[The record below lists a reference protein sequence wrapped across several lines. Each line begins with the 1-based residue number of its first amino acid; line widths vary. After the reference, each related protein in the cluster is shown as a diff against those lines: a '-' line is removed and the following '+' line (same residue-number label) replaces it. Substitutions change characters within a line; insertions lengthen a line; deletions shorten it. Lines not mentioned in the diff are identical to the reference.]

1 MKMHILKS
9 EQRINSDI
17 KKVWDFFSS
26 PENLNKITP
35 NDFQFEIIS
44 QDADEKIY
52 PGKIIEYK
60 VSPIKFAPKMHWV
73 TEISQSIENKLFIDE
88 QRFGPYKFWHHKHI
102 FIDKG
107 EFVIMKDIVHYS
119 IGYWFFGEIAYKLFI
134 KKRLDYVFD
143 YRKKVIDKYF

>member
-1 MKMHILKS
+1 MKIHVLESSQKL
-9 EQRINSDI
+9 EAPVE
-17 KKVWDFFSS
+17 KVWDFFSS

-35 NDFQFEIIS
+35 EDFQFNIIS
-44 QDADEKIY
+44 TDANEKIY

-60 VSPIKFAPKMHWV
+60 VSPFKFMPKMHWV
-73 TEISQSIENKLFIDE
+73 TEISQVIENELFIDE

-107 EFVIMKDIVHYS
+107 DYVLMKDIVHYS
-119 IGYWFFGEIAYKLFI
+119 IGFGVFGEIAHKLFI
-134 KKRLDYVFD
+134 KKRLNFVFE